1 MQKIA
6 FIGAGNVAW
15 HLTHVISKNGYSIT
29 EIYSRN
35 IENAIDL
42 ASHFAD
48 TVPTNSLD
56 FSESKA
62 EIFFVAVNDDAL
74 EGVLHQLIVPTR
86 ATVAHTSGT
95 QSLAIIPH
103 PKAAVFYPLQ
113 TFSKQKVVDFQAI
126 PICLEA
132 KNSDTL
138 AMLKKVA
145 NTISK
150 RVYEFSSQ
158 ERQLLHLA
166 AVFSCNFSNF
176 LFTISKHILEKNP
189 QAIPFDILQ
198 PLINET
204 VQKAFDISPENAQT
218 GPARR
223 GDNSIIQRQ
232 LALLDTLFGENIT
245 LPNKGEDTWK
255 KIYQLF
261 SQQIKHYYQESYREN
276 YKEI

>member
-6 FIGAGNVAW
+6 FIGTGNVAW
-15 HLTHVISKNGYSIT
+15 HLAHAISKNGYPIT

-35 IENAIDL
+35 IENATDL

-48 TVPTNSLD
+48 TVPINHLD
-56 FSESKA
+56 FSKSEA
-62 EIFFVAVNDDAL
+62 EIFFVAVSDDAL
-74 EGVLHQLIVPTR
+74 DSVLHQLKVPPH
-86 ATVAHTSGT
+86 AAVAHTSGT
-95 QSLAIIPH
+95 QPLAIIPH
-103 PKAAVFYPLQ
+103 PQAAVFYPLQ

-138 AMLKKVA
+138 AILKKVA
-145 NTISK
+145 NIISK

-176 LFTISKHILEKNP
+176 LFTISKNILEKSP
-189 QAIPFDILQ
+189 QTIPFDILQ
-198 PLINET
+198 PLISET

-223 GDNSIIQRQ
+223 ADNSVIKRQ
-232 LALLDTLFGENIT
+232 LALLDVLFGENTDIM
-245 LPNKGEDTWK
+245 NKGEDAWK
-255 KIYQLF
+255 KIYELF
-261 SQQIKHYYQESYREN
+261 SEQIKHYYQETYREN

>member
-15 HLTHVISKNGYSIT
+15 HLAHAISKNGYSIT
-29 EIYSRN
+29 EIYSRK

-48 TVPTNSLD
+48 TVPTDSLD
-56 FSESKA
+56 FSKSMA
-62 EIFFVAVNDDAL
+62 EILFVAVSDDAL
-74 EGVLHQLIVPTR
+74 KDVLHQLRTPPH

-95 QSLAIIPH
+95 LPLAIIPH
-103 PKAAVFYPLQ
+103 SQAAVFYPLQ
-113 TFSKQKVVDFQAI
+113 TFSKQKVIDFQLI

-132 KNSDTL
+132 QNSDTL
-138 AMLKKVA
+138 AILKKVA
-145 NTISK
+145 SAISTK
-150 RVYEFSSQ
+150 IYEFSSQ

-176 LFTISKHILEKNP
+176 LFTISKHILEKNQ

-232 LALLDTLFGENIT
+232 LALLDALFGANAT
-245 LPNKGEDTWK
+245 PLNKGGDTWK
-255 KIYQLF
+255 EIYELF
-261 SQQIKHYYQESYREN
+261 SQQIKHYYG
-276 YKEI
+276 

>member
-15 HLTHVISKNGYSIT
+15 HLAHAIAKNGYSIT

-35 IENAIDL
+35 IENAVDL

-56 FSESKA
+56 FSESEA
-62 EIFFVAVNDDAL
+62 EIFFVAVSDDAL
-74 EGVLHQLIVPTR
+74 ANLLHQLKVPPHT
-86 ATVAHTSGT
+86 TVAHTSGT
-95 QSLAIIPH
+95 LPLAIIPH
-103 PKAAVFYPLQ
+103 PQAAVFYPLQ
-113 TFSKQKVVDFQAI
+113 TFSKQKVIDFQEI

-138 AMLKKVA
+138 AILKKLA
-145 NTISK
+145 NIISN

-176 LFTISKHILEKNP
+176 LFTISKHILEKSP
-189 QAIPFDILQ
+189 QAISFDILQ

-218 GPARR
+218 GPAKR

-245 LPNKGEDTWK
+245 QLNKGEDRWK
-255 KIYQLF
+255 KIYELV
-261 SQQIKHYYQESYREN
+261 SEQIKHYYKEN
-276 YKEI
+276 YKES